1 MAEAPVCAV
10 KKIHSQFIRLGSQI
24 ADPLICHSDLS
35 WAMLQSKIIQR
46 RFFPKPV
53 VRSKQKLTVVP
64 PYKLVGLA
72 TPPSISCIYMVLI
85 INIYLINTTDH

>member
-35 WAMLQSKIIQR
+35 WAMLQSKIIKR
-46 RFFPKPV
+46 RFSETG
-53 VRSKQKLTVVP
+53 RSIKTKINRSP
-64 PYKLVGLA
+64 PLQIGGSSYTSKYKLY
-72 TPPSISCIYMVLI
+72 IYGA
-85 INIYLINTTDH
+85 H